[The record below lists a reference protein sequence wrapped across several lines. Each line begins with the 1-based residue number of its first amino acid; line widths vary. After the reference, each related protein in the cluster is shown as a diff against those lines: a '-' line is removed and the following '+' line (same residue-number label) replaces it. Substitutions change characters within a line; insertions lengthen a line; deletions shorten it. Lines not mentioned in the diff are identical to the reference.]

1 MRILRLCSLGC
12 AFLLGALG
20 CSPAPPEDM
29 AFPPPVVTV
38 NFPQGKEVT
47 DFNDFTGRTMA
58 VESVRVRA
66 RVWGYLAKIHFQEG
80 TLVQKNDV
88 LFEIDPTTYQT
99 AVDQSKARLALA
111 QAQLRQ
117 YESEAARNTIL
128 RERGGL
134 SQEDLDRSVTASATA
149 VATVDSAKADLK
161 RAELDLEFTKVRA
174 PIAGIVSRALVTVG
188 NLVQSGETGGTVL
201 TTLVSVDPMYVYFDV
216 DDLASA
222 PIKQLVPCG
231 KYKTAPET
239 LPPVLLGMA
248 AEAGFPHAGVMD
260 FVDNQVD
267 SGTGTLKMRGVFAN
281 KDGALTSGMFVRVR
295 VPLGKVHQAVL
306 ITDRAV
312 DTDQGQK
319 VVYVV
324 NADNTVEKRDVRLGR
339 LHDGLREIESGV
351 KLGDRVIVDGIQRV
365 RGGVKVEPKMAAAET
380 SSTENKT
387 Q

>member
-12 AFLLGALG
+12 AFLLAALG
-20 CSPAPPEDM
+20 CSAPPPEDM

-38 NFPQGKEVT
+38 SCPQGKEVT
-47 DFNDFTGRTMA
+47 DFSDFTGRTMA
-58 VESVRVRA
+58 VEAVRVRA
-66 RVWGYLAKIHFQEG
+66 RVWGYLAKIHFEEG
-80 TLVQKNDV
+80 TVVHKNDV

-99 AVDQSKARLALA
+99 TVDQAKGRLALA

-117 YESEAARNTIL
+117 YESEAARNSIL

-134 SQEDLDRSVTASATA
+134 SQEDLDRSVTATATA
-149 VATVDSAKADLK
+149 VATVDSARADLK

-174 PIAGIVSRALVTVG
+174 PITGIVSRALVTVG

-216 DDLASA
+216 DDLTYA

-231 KYKTAPET
+231 KYKSAPET
-239 LPPVLLGMA
+239 LPPVFLGMA
-248 AEAGFPHAGVMD
+248 SETGFPHTGVID

-267 SGTGTLKMRGVFAN
+267 PGTGTLKMRGVFAN

-295 VPLGKVHQAVL
+295 VPLGKVHRAIL

-324 NADNTVEKRDVRLGR
+324 DADNVVEKRDVRLGR

-351 KLGDRVIVDGIQRV
+351 KLGDRVVVDGIQRV
-365 RGGVKVEPKMAAAET
+365 RGGVKVDPKMAATET
-380 SSTENKT
+380 PSSENKT